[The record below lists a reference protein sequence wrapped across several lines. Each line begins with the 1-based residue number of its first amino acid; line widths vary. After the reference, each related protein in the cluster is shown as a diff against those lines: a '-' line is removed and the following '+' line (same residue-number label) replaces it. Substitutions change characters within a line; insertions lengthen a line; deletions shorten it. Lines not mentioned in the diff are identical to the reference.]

1 MSPHHAERSQLL
13 YLFQPDN
20 NKGRS
25 LVKLFLLKKTVL
37 HISVISVRKQ
47 FFISVRKLDPNQGTQ
62 QNVPKQNG
70 KLYITF
76 RSIGQKKTEILSYMC
91 IITRIIF
98 CWNFRFFL
106 NSKAWIIFKASK
118 KIESGM
124 SCKALQVSEW
134 IVHTPSHPRL
144 LQNHNM
150 GDVERGFQIGA
161 MATCPLPSN
170 PLPPPLISSFP
181 CLIYTVQSG
190 KI

>member
-76 RSIGQKKTEILSYMC
+76 RSIGQKKNGNPFLYVYNNKNYFLLEFS
-91 IITRIIF
+91 IF
-98 CWNFRFFL
+98 
-106 NSKAWIIFKASK
+106 FK
-118 KIESGM
+118 
-124 SCKALQVSEW
+124 
-134 IVHTPSHPRL
+134 
-144 LQNHNM
+144 
-150 GDVERGFQIGA
+150 FQG
-161 MATCPLPSN
+161 LDY
-170 PLPPPLISSFP
+170 F
-181 CLIYTVQSG
+181 
-190 KI
+190 